1 MTTTDREGGK
11 LEENLEY
18 ADVLIITPFWPVYV
32 TKEVMDQALNLKLIL
47 TAGMGSDHVDLG
59 EAANRNITVAEQT
72 ASNVVSVAEHA
83 VMCVL
88 KLVRNF
94 VPQ

>member
-1 MTTTDREGGK
+1 
-11 LEENLEY
+11 
-18 ADVLIITPFWPVYV
+18 
-32 TKEVMDQALNLKLIL
+32 MDQAPNLKLIL
-47 TAGMGSDHVDLG
+47 TAGVGSDHVDLG

-88 KLVRNF
+88 NLMRNF
-94 VPQ
+94 VPQYNQVVNGE